1 MLNCMNCFIC
11 SSDNLTKFLDLGMH
25 PPPLNFV
32 TKEQFGKKDQLFPL
46 EVFFCNSC
54 GLIQSGTAV
63 DPNLMFIDYVY
74 TSGISLDFK
83 NHLESFAKHLVDKFN
98 LNSNDLV
105 IDVACND
112 GTLLSFF
119 SDCGTKILGV
129 DPSSVAKTAMESGIP
144 IKNDFFNE
152 STANEILLNNGKSKV
167 ITATNVFA
175 HVKELDSFMKGIKL
189 LLEDDGVFV
198 SESQY
203 LMHILE
209 KLEYDTIYHEHLR
222 YYGLK
227 QLVKLFE
234 LYGMEVFDAEILHAQ
249 GGSIRV
255 YAGFK
260 DKYPISDSVNDILQ
274 EEEKK
279 NLHSLDTW
287 KKFAERVLENKEK
300 LLSLLADLKS
310 QNKKIVGISAP
321 GRSTTILNYCN
332 ISSELLDYVT
342 EKSNLKIGKYTPGTH
357 IEVVDD
363 EKLVEDQPDY
373 GLLLSWHLADSII
386 PKIRK
391 SGFKGKIIVNLP
403 EPKIL

>member
-1 MLNCMNCFIC
+1 MKCYIC
-11 SSDNLTKFLDLGMH
+11 SSDNLTKFLDLGTH

-32 TKEQFGKKDQLFPL
+32 TKEQFGIKDPVFPL
-46 EVFFCNSC
+46 ELFFCNSC
-54 GLIQSGTAV
+54 GLIQSGIAV
-63 DPNLMFIDYVY
+63 NPNLMFIDYVY
-74 TSGISLDFK
+74 TSGISLAFK
-83 NHLESFAKHLVDKFN
+83 NHLESFAKHIFDVFN

-119 SDCGTKILGV
+119 SNCGTKVLGV
-129 DPSSVAKTAMESGIP
+129 DPSSVAKTAMEKGVP
-144 IKNDFFNE
+144 IINNFFNE
-152 STANEILLNNGKSKV
+152 SVAKEILSNNGKAKV

-203 LMHILE
+203 LKHILE

-234 LYGMEVFDAEILHAQ
+234 MYEMELFNAEIIHAQ
-249 GGSIRV
+249 GGSIRA
-255 YAGFK
+255 YASLKG
-260 DKYPISDSVNDILQ
+260 KYHVSDSVNKILKD
-274 EEEKK
+274 EEEE
-279 NLHSLDTW
+279 NLHSLETW
-287 KKFAERVLENKEK
+287 KKFAEKVSENKET
-300 LLSLLADLKS
+300 LLSLLLELKS

-321 GRSTTILNYCN
+321 GRSTTVLNYCN
-332 ISSELLDYVT
+332 ITSEILDYVT

-363 EKLVEDQPDY
+363 EKLVEEQPDY

-391 SGFKGKIIVNLP
+391 SGFKGKIIVGLP

>member
-1 MLNCMNCFIC
+1 MKCYIC
-11 SSDNLTKFLDLGMH
+11 SSNDLTKFLDLGMH

-32 TKEQFGKKDQLFPL
+32 TKEQFDKKDPVFPL
-46 EVFFCNSC
+46 ELFFCNSC

-74 TSGISLDFK
+74 TSGISLAFQ
-83 NHLESFAKHLVDKFN
+83 NHLESFAKHIVDIFN

-112 GTLLSFF
+112 GTLLHFF
-119 SDCGTKILGV
+119 SNCGTKVLGI
-129 DPSSVAKTAMESGIP
+129 DPSTVAKTAMEKGIP
-144 IKNDFFNE
+144 IINNFFNE
-152 STANEILLNNGKSKV
+152 SVAKEILSNNGKAKA

-234 LYGMEVFDAEILHAQ
+234 LYEMEVFDAEIIHAQ

-255 YAGFK
+255 YASLKG
-260 DKYPISDSVNDILQ
+260 KYPISGSVNEILK
-274 EEEKK
+274 EEEEK

-287 KKFAERVLENKEK
+287 KKFAERVSENKEK
-300 LLSLLADLKS
+300 LLSLLLELKS

-321 GRSTTILNYCN
+321 GRSTTVLNYCN
-332 ISSELLDYVT
+332 ITSELLDYVT

-386 PKIRK
+386 SKIRK